1 MANTTNLLIL
11 KRDSVINRRTKY
23 HCCKPFHILWK
34 SLFFFYIA
42 CSPLLS
48 SAQTNVNVLK
58 AVYLEKFSRF
68 VTWPE
73 SCMMNDINKP
83 FIISI
88 IGKTD
93 LAENLIFVYSQ
104 QQINNKRV
112 IIKEIKDFKEIE
124 GCHILFIAE
133 SEKKNLQ
140 KILSITS
147 ALPILTVGETKGFS
161 EKGILINFFEENK
174 KLRFEINETAVLK
187 SPLKMSYYLL
197 NTARIIDPIAEE

>member
-1 MANTTNLLIL
+1 M
-11 KRDSVINRRTKY
+11 
-23 HCCKPFHILWK
+23 
-34 SLFFFYIA
+34 
-42 CSPLLS
+42 
-48 SAQTNVNVLK
+48 NVLK

-88 IGKTD
+88 IGKTE